1 MQGIDAKAIGQR
13 LRELRGAKTQ
23 AEVAEAVGVTT
34 MAISQYETGER
45 IPKDDIKLALALYFN
60 SNVNDIFFTL

>member
-1 MQGIDAKAIGQR
+1 MQGIDARAIGQR
-13 LRELRGAKTQ
+13 LRDLRGNKTQ
-23 AEVAEAVGVTT
+23 AEVADAVGVTT

-45 IPKDDIKLALALYFN
+45 VPKDDIKLALAQYFD